1 MPQAKPS
8 KGVGTKQKHV
18 GGAPERQI
26 DYSMPRQ
33 NGLFI
38 PPPYTYPG
46 MRAIIAVFQCAPGV
60 KAKFLPPEFTPI
72 EYGLDSIFI
81 AEYPNSSIGPYHENL
96 ILLQCE
102 YNGEPGSFVF
112 NIYVDDDAAFA
123 AGREIW
129 GFPKKMCNISLSR
142 PDKGLVRG
150 TLTRKGMDF
159 LDVEMELM
167 DKPPGMDPKTML
179 ENMPIYN
186 LKLIP
191 DVADNSKP
199 ALRQLTV
206 TNMKYNNF
214 TTSLGAKTNYIRTK
228 FSKYDIC
235 DEILKDAK
243 KDLGGVY
250 IECDQILPNGIV
262 LK

>member
-1 MPQAKPS
+1 MAPKKSSQAASTKEKQPAGTPS
-8 KGVGTKQKHV
+8 
-18 GGAPERQI
+18 RQI

-38 PPPYTYPG
+38 PPPYTYPK
-46 MRAIIAVFQCAPGV
+46 MRAIIVVFQCAPGV
-60 KAKFLPPEFTPI
+60 KEKFLPPELTPI

-102 YNGEPGSFVF
+102 YKGEPGSFVY

-129 GFPKKMCNISLSR
+129 GFPKKMCNISLSQ
-142 PDKGLVRG
+142 PEKGMVRG
-150 TLTRKGMDF
+150 TLTRKGVDF
-159 LDVEMELM
+159 LDVQVELM

-199 ALRQLTV
+199 VLRQLTV

-214 TTSLGAKTNYIRTK
+214 TTSLGAKTNYVRSK
-228 FSKYDIC
+228 FSQHDTC
-235 DEILKDAK
+235 HEILKDAK
-243 KDLGGVY
+243 TDMGGIY
-250 IECDQILPNGIV
+250 IKCDQILPNGSV
-262 LK
+262 LE